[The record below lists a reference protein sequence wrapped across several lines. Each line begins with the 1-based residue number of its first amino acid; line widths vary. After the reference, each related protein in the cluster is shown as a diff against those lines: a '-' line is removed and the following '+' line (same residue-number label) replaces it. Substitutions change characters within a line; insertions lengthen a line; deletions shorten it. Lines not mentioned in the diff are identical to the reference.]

1 MNLRNAAG
9 GLSSRFAHLAGLR
22 RAAKPKGDETPATK
36 DDVEDVAEDVEDLE
50 EKVEELEEK
59 VEEEE
64 EEDEAEEAPD
74 NPPEP
79 ERPAEARAFRNGR
92 KAGAK
97 AERARCAAIFGAK
110 EAALN
115 GPLAASLAFE
125 SDLPVKQA
133 LAILRAG
140 TAGGGADAGAATGG
154 LDRRMASTKRIQLG
168 SEAGGPDRS
177 TADGNAAFIL
187 GAGRGAA
194 DRQARK

>member
-22 RAAKPKGDETPATK
+22 RVAAKPKGDETPATK

-50 EKVEELEEK
+50 EKVEDLEDK
-59 VEEEE
+59 VEEQED
-64 EEDEAEEAPD
+64 EDEAEAAPD

-97 AERARCAAIFGAK
+97 AERARWAAIIGSP
-110 EAALN
+110 EASLN
-115 GPLAASLAFE
+115 IQQAACLADSDMPVKKVLEVLRANPAAS
-125 SDLPVKQA
+125 
-133 LAILRAG
+133 
-140 TAGGGADAGAATGG
+140 TGGSGAAKGG
-154 LDRRMASTKRIQLG
+154 LDRQMAGTKRIQIG
-168 SEAGGPDRS
+168 GEPGGPDRN

-187 GAGRGAA
+187 GAAKAARGG
-194 DRQARK
+194 K